1 MDEVLRLELSDV
13 CPCGQA
19 SCPTPHSRW
28 TQLTNSID
36 DLEEREWS
44 RYRDEGRLDFG
55 RGFMG
60 FDVVRSVVEDLKT
73 QRIRF
78 GGLSVRWRGEAL
90 LHPEIEPILRYLLDA
105 IAAGEVADLLIVE
118 TDGRFL
124 TESVAR
130 LASHPAPQTW
140 VLDGDRGSEQHVA
153 AARERL
159 VQERHDNVCVQ
170 LAYTARS
177 DLDLTALKRHE
188 LQVFAGAPPPLID
201 AVWLKRSD
209 HEHYLADQEA
219 TAALMAAAKSCGV
232 KPKLEADN
240 RPNVMGTST
249 RRPVISWDGK
259 VTMNPSDV
267 SLRSVVGDVI
277 ASKFSAALV

>member
-1 MDEVLRLELSDV
+1 MLGKKVLDRVSQWRLTQSHLVDEVLRLELSDV
-13 CPCGQA
+13 CPCGQP

-28 TQLTNSID
+28 TQLTDSID
-36 DLEEREWS
+36 DLEERAWT

-105 IAAGEVADLLIVE
+105 IAAGEVADRLIVE

-140 VLDGDRGSEQHVA
+140 VLSPAGSVA
-153 AARERL
+153 GFTMVVRL
-159 VQERHDNVCVQ
+159 SN
-170 LAYTARS
+170 
-177 DLDLTALKRHE
+177 
-188 LQVFAGAPPPLID
+188 I
-201 AVWLKRSD
+201 AVLGR
-209 HEHYLADQEA
+209 
-219 TAALMAAAKSCGV
+219 T
-232 KPKLEADN
+232 
-240 RPNVMGTST
+240 T
-249 RRPVISWDGK
+249 
-259 VTMNPSDV
+259 
-267 SLRSVVGDVI
+267 
-277 ASKFSAALV
+277 